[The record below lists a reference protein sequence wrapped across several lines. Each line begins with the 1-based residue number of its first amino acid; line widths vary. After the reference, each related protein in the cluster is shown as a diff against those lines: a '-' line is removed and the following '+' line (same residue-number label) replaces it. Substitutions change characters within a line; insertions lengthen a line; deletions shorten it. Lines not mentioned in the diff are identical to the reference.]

1 MMLLIRW
8 ALGALALM
16 IVPEIVSSIRVES
29 YLAALAAALLL
40 GLVNALIRPILILLT
55 LPITVLTLGI
65 FALVINALLFWGVS
79 ELVTGFRVDGFWA
92 AMWGALV
99 YGVLTWMIN
108 LALADRKK

>member
-16 IVPEIVSSIRVES
+16 VVPEIVSSIRVES

-55 LPITVLTLGI
+55 LPITILTLGI